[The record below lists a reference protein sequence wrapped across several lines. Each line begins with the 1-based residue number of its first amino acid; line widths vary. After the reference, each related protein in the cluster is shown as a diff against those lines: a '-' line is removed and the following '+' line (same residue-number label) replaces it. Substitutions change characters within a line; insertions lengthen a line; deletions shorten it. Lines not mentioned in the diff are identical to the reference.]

1 MSQPVITNVSTYRA
15 IAISA
20 HTEMLELLNSGR
32 RPKDDGSPGWIITFD
47 PDQKSFKQA
56 MIAIVFTG
64 LWLEALLH
72 LLIVRDHGV
81 NTFKKYDRKSYPEKL
96 RLLGCSD
103 SAVLG
108 SAERFQNCRK
118 ELVHEKAYLD
128 TGQLKTAQDEA
139 DNAHQLLVSI
149 NSMFNH

>member
-1 MSQPVITNVSTYRA
+1 MSQLVITNVSIYKA
-15 IAISA
+15 IAIGA
-20 HTEMLELLNSGR
+20 HAEMQELLTSGR
-32 RPKDDGSPGWIITFD
+32 RPKEDGSPGWIITYD

-81 NTFKKYDRKSYPEKL
+81 NTFNKYDRKSYSEKL

-103 SAVLG
+103 NAVLA
-108 SAERFQNCRK
+108 SADRFQNCRK

-128 TGQLKTAQDEA
+128 TGQIKTAQDEA

-149 NSMFNH
+149 DSMFNH

>member
-1 MSQPVITNVSTYRA
+1 MSQLVITNVSTYMA
-15 IAISA
+15 IATGA
-20 HTEMLELLNSGR
+20 HAEMLELLNAGR

-56 MIAIVFTG
+56 LIAIVFTG

-72 LLIVRDHGV
+72 LLIIRDHGV
-81 NTFKKYDRKSYPEKL
+81 DTFKKYDRKPYAEKL

-103 SAVLG
+103 NAVLD

-128 TGQLKTAQDEA
+128 SGQIKTAQDEA
-139 DNAHQLLVSI
+139 DNAHQLLVSV
-149 NSMFNH
+149 NSMFKH